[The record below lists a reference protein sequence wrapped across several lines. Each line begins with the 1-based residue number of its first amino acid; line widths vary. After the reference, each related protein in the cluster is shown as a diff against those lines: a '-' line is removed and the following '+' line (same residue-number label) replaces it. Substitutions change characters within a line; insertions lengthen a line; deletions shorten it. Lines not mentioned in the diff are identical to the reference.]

1 MDAIGIILLAAGAS
15 TRLGQP
21 KQQLV
26 YQGQT
31 LLQHALTAARESGSQ
46 PIVVVLSNQSKI
58 INPLEDDTG
67 LTMVQNPDWEEGMAS
82 SIRCGLAGI
91 LEIYPGLAGVILLVC
106 DQPFVTGELLRRLVA
121 RKAETQKP
129 IVACSYQNTLGTP
142 VLFDKT
148 FFPDLLALNGQQ
160 GAKKL
165 VYQHPDKVAAVD
177 FPLGYIDI
185 DTPADYAALQQKD
198 KFGSERNS

>member
-21 KQQLV
+21 KQQLL

-31 LLQHALTAARESGSQ
+31 LLQHALTAARESGNR
-46 PIVVVLSNQSKI
+46 PIVIVAGAQPEILPAGDDSGI
-58 INPLEDDTG
+58 IG
-67 LTMVQNPDWEEGMAS
+67 VQNPDWEEGMGT
-82 SIRCGLAGI
+82 SIRCGLAAI
-91 LEIYPGLAGVILLVC
+91 LKIYPGLAGVMFLVC
-106 DQPFVTGELLRRLVA
+106 DQPFVTGELLRQLVA
-121 RKAETQKP
+121 RKVATQKN
-129 IVACSYQNTLGTP
+129 IIACSYQNTLGTP

-148 FFPDLLALNGQQ
+148 FFPDLLALHGQQ

-165 VYQHPDKVAAVD
+165 VYQHPEAIAAVD

-198 KFGSERNS
+198 EFGSQRNS